1 MMNIN
6 SIQSGQLS
14 QNAIRSNDRSG
25 QVADGRSDSSY
36 TQSSVEMKTPHVSA
50 EGVILGIN
58 YFKDQIREILTS
70 FPPFF
75 PAGSPQR
82 INLIKKI
89 KGLEELAERSSPKKS
104 GDNTSSDNRLSE
116 DASDQEISAALDR
129 LFGFRDAVQQANPQ
143 PAEPPKSG
151 TIVSVKV

>member
-1 MMNIN
+1 MNIN

-25 QVADGRSDSSY
+25 QAADGRSDSSY
-36 TQSSVEMKTPHVSA
+36 TQSKVEVKTPQVTA
-50 EGVILGIN
+50 ERVVLGIN

-82 INLIKKI
+82 IDLIKKI
-89 KGLEELAERSSPKKS
+89 KGLEELVEKSSPKKGS
-104 GDNTSSDNRLSE
+104 NKISSDKRLSE
-116 DASDQEISAALDR
+116 EASDKEISAALDR

-143 PAEPPKSG
+143 PAETPKSG